1 MRRLLTIL
9 LVLLTAFSL
18 VFTSG
23 CKKRTVKDTPEED
36 DPSPGPGDPPVPGI
50 R

>member
-1 MRRLLTIL
+1 MRRLLTVL
-9 LVLLTAFSL
+9 LVLLTAISL
-18 VFTSG
+18 VFTAG

-36 DPSPGPGDPPVPGI
+36 DPTPGPGDPPVPGI

>member
-1 MRRLLTIL
+1 MRRLLTVL

-18 VFTSG
+18 VFTAG
-23 CKKRTVKDTPEED
+23 CKKRTVKDTPEEE

>member
-9 LVLLTAFSL
+9 LVLVTAVSL
-18 VFTSG
+18 VFVSG
-23 CKKRTVKDTPEED
+23 CKKRTVKDTPEEE
-36 DPSPGPGDPPVPGI
+36 DPSPGPGDPPVPGV

>member
-9 LVLLTAFSL
+9 LVLIAALSL
-18 VFTSG
+18 VFSSS
-23 CKKRTVKDTPEED
+23 CRKRTVKDTPEED
-36 DPSPGPGDPPVPGI
+36 DPSPGPGDPPVPGQ